1 MEDVLIP
8 VPDDDRILPFTKVQ
22 EVIGRREYTMVLTNK
37 YGSDDF
43 IIPHAIYQFFIKDLR
58 RFQIQLI
65 DKKSFIFKAIL
76 NKGISEFQKNEV
88 LREIKSKIDSILSE
102 KDMEN
107 VSFEIEES
115 EDLPVDPR
123 TGKFRLVV
131 RNNLKR

>member
-1 MEDVLIP
+1 
-8 VPDDDRILPFTKVQ
+8 
-22 EVIGRREYTMVLTNK
+22 MVLTNK

-43 IIPHAIYQFFIKDLR
+43 INPHAIYRFFIKDLR

-65 DKKSFIFKAIL
+65 DKQSFIFKALL

-88 LREIKSKIDSILSE
+88 LRKIKSKIDSILSA

-115 EDLPVDPR
+115 EDLPADPR

-131 RNNLKR
+131 RNNLKSVQ